1 MGSSAILVKCRL
13 KSKIQEMTSPTRG
26 ELGRPKREKKRD
38 ERKER
43 KEKKK
48 KAKVEQGGRCDFSS
62 PSSSPSD
69 LQVVSR
75 DRSQRKQRTS
85 KFLMVG
91 KLDFNIFHA

>member
-1 MGSSAILVKCRL
+1 MDGHER
-13 KSKIQEMTSPTRG
+13 EER
-26 ELGRPKREKKRD
+26 REKKRE

-43 KEKKK
+43 KERKK

-75 DRSQRKQRTS
+75 ERSQRKPKTS

-91 KLDFNIFHA
+91 KLDFNVFHA